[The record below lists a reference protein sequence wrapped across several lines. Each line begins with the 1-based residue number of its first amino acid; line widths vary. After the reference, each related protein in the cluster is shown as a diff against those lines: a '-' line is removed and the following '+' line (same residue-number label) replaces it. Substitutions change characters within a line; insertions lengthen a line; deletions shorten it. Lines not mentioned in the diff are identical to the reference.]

1 MDEVAPRFGGVG
13 FGSTIREVE
22 RLLGKGDTKA
32 GFAPVG
38 RSPPKSPCRSRFP
51 TRGARNINGRR
62 CGGTRTPRSSS
73 SETGS
78 TRSFSPAPTSR
89 PQGVGIGDSI
99 DELRGSYDDAE
110 CKGVA
115 GDESLTGGINTSY
128 PSCRVQAAS
137 TRSVVFGG
145 DPIRSITFYSNAPL
159 G

>member
-1 MDEVAPRFGGVG
+1 MPQ
-13 FGSTIREVE
+13 S
-22 RLLGKGDTKA
+22 L
-32 GFAPVG
+32 PN
-38 RSPPKSPCRSRFP
+38 P
-51 TRGARNINGRR
+51 RGAEHKRPALRR
-62 CGGTRTPRSSS
+62 YEDSAFLFLGDRVYAIIL
-73 SETGS
+73 TGS
-78 TRSFSPAPTSR
+78 DVETA
-89 PQGVGIGDSI
+89 QGVGIGDSI